1 MTAVYYSTTEH
12 CSSERLLNFNTAGNA
27 LASALR
33 FFHELPLSVSLRT
46 LSEVSNGVEVSLA
59 VGEANLARTTIEKME
74 TIAAVALNL
83 DETCASSQ
91 ICGRYSLF
99 SRAGESGC
107 PE

>member
-1 MTAVYYSTTEH
+1 MTAVILFNNRTVQF
-12 CSSERLLNFNTAGNA
+12 RALLNSNTAGNT

-46 LSEVSNGVEVSLA
+46 LNEVSNGVGVSLA
-59 VGEANLARTTIEKME
+59 VGEANLVRATIEKME

-91 ICGRYSLF
+91 TCGRHSLF
-99 SRAGESGC
+99 NRAGESGC